1 MKASEVVKELQG
13 LIAGVGDYEV
23 DISLMKQ
30 KPSDQQYLVG
40 GSDFMVVE
48 EYDDAEPV
56 IMLRDWSY

>member
-1 MKASEVVKELQG
+1 MKASKVVKELQG
-13 LIAGVGDYEV
+13 LIDGVGDYEV

-40 GSDFMVVE
+40 RIGFVVVE

-56 IMLRDWSY
+56 IMLRDWPY